1 MVRFALW
8 MQSLQLTFQFLIDL
22 LHVDCKV
29 CITQIITDQ
38 QLSQH
43 PFYQLAQ
50 INDIRGLL
58 GETTTDTDA
67 IYRKLDEMGVSMQ
80 FHSSK
85 EFDEKMMDDTFV
97 LEL

>member
-1 MVRFALW
+1 M
-8 MQSLQLTFQFLIDL
+8 
-22 LHVDCKV
+22 
-29 CITQIITDQ
+29 
-38 QLSQH
+38 
-43 PFYQLAQ
+43 
-50 INDIRGLL
+50 
-58 GETTTDTDA
+58 GETTTDTDS

>member
-1 MVRFALW
+1 MY
-8 MQSLQLTFQFLIDL
+8 
-22 LHVDCKV
+22 
-29 CITQIITDQ
+29 
-38 QLSQH
+38 H
-43 PFYQLAQ
+43 PSFFRQTLCCCETAYSPPFHPVYEKELAQ

>member
-1 MVRFALW
+1 
-8 MQSLQLTFQFLIDL
+8 MQTLQST
-22 LHVDCKV
+22 CKDQSG
-29 CITQIITDQ
+29 TGTSAAETATDR
-38 QLSQH
+38 LCGIRKE
-43 PFYQLAQ
+43 LAQ

-85 EFDEKMMDDTFV
+85 EFDEK
-97 LEL
+97 